1 MVLTVPI
8 SRDLLIVLIK
18 PLVILLILVISV
30 LSSVSTIF
38 ILVAILIVRI
48 LSVLGW
54 NRAAGNGKHDAHAG
68 GHPKAL
74 HDARHKSSS
83 WYSSFTSPAVS
94 PASGSPNRIA

>member
-18 PLVILLILVISV
+18 PLVILVISV
-30 LSSVSTIF
+30 LSSVLTVF

-54 NRAAGNGKHDAHAG
+54 NRAGGNGKHDTHAG

-83 WYSSFTSPAVS
+83 WYSGFTSPAVS

>member
-18 PLVILLILVISV
+18 PLVILVISV
-30 LSSVSTIF
+30 LSSVSTTF

-54 NRAAGNGKHDAHAG
+54 NRAAGNGKHDAHAD

-83 WYSSFTSPAVS
+83 WYSGFTSPAVS

>member
-18 PLVILLILVISV
+18 PLVILVISV
-30 LSSVSTIF
+30 LSSVSTTF

-74 HDARHKSSS
+74 DDARHKSSS
-83 WYSSFTSPAVS
+83 WYSGFTSPAVS

>member
-8 SRDLLIVLIK
+8 SRDLLIVLIE

-30 LSSVSTIF
+30 LSSVLTIF

-54 NRAAGNGKHDAHAG
+54 SRAAGNGQHDGHTG
-68 GHPKAL
+68 GNPKAL

-83 WYSSFTSPAVS
+83 WYSGFSSSAVS
-94 PASGSPNRIA
+94 PASGSPNWIT